1 MANQKHLDRM
11 KQGTDVWNSWRKQ
24 HPEIQPN
31 LSRANLSRT
40 NLSDANLSGANL
52 SDANLSGLYLKG
64 KDLSGA
70 NLSGANLSGTDLS
83 GANLSGAHLSGA
95 HLSGAHLSGANLSDA
110 DLNDADLIRATLSR
124 ANLSDADLIYADL
137 IYADLGYADLSG
149 AHLNG
154 ANLSEANLSE
164 ANLSYAD
171 LSGAHLNGANLSR
184 TILVGT
190 NLTNTTLQDCSIYGI
205 SAWDVKLDGAKQ
217 VNLTITPADQPTI
230 TVDNLKIAQFIYLLL
245 NNKEIREV
253 INTLTTKSVLILG
266 RFTPERKA
274 ILDALRDALREHN
287 YLPIL
292 FDFDPAKTQTVR
304 ETVRTL
310 AHLSHFIIADL
321 TDPSSIPEELE
332 TIIPTL
338 AVPVQPLL
346 KITQKREF
354 SMFKGYSIYPWVLPI
369 YHYTDLEG
377 LVNNL
382 QEKVI
387 EPAMQKARELA
398 ARKVQLNQ
406 ESFEQTI

>member
-40 NLSDANLSGANL
+40 
-52 SDANLSGLYLKG
+52 
-64 KDLSGA
+64 
-70 NLSGANLSGTDLS
+70 
-83 GANLSGAHLSGA
+83 
-95 HLSGAHLSGANLSDA
+95 
-110 DLNDADLIRATLSR
+110 
-124 ANLSDADLIYADL
+124 
-137 IYADLGYADLSG
+137 
-149 AHLNG
+149 
-154 ANLSEANLSE
+154 NLSEANLSE

-266 RFTPERKA
+266 RFKPERKDV
-274 ILDALRDALREHN
+274 LDALRNALRKHN

-304 ETVRTL
+304 ETIRTL
-310 AHLSHFIIADL
+310 AHLSYFIVADL
-321 TDPSSIPEELE
+321 TNPTSIPEDLE
-332 TIIPTL
+332 TI
-338 AVPVQPLL
+338 VP
-346 KITQKREF
+346 
-354 SMFKGYSIYPWVLPI
+354 
-369 YHYTDLEG
+369 
-377 LVNNL
+377 
-382 QEKVI
+382 
-387 EPAMQKARELA
+387 
-398 ARKVQLNQ
+398 
-406 ESFEQTI
+406 